1 MTNFPGMTKIMLFI
15 LPLLISG
22 ADDTL
27 TDSSDDNTR
36 DETTTD
42 SSYSINDLAISWT
55 EPSLNKEA
63 CGSLSDDVTIT
74 LTTSQILN
82 NAKFYAW
89 FPDSGS
95 ECSNVATTTD
105 NQVVNGTAVS
115 SLLSS
120 HEEIV
125 TLTYQTLYDQ
135 VNTDSLDVCTTDTGG
150 TEVKLCFLI
159 DIEEGTALNPTNPDG
174 AIDATEPNGWVL
186 FTIDTL
192 APPAPDTPTI
202 TSKDSALFVSAAV
215 TDDAEGVES
224 DDIAS
229 WVVRYRE
236 ATDSELT
243 TDDKTETETETEAGD
258 ETEVET
264 TPTCND
270 WADYSEKSA
279 TDYGTSTTIEVSA
292 TNGVEYELCVF
303 AVDGAGNR
311 SLPSDSANGTPIDE
325 CDFMECYP
333 GTIKTGHC
341 AATGTQIWIWA
352 LFGAFAFLRR
362 RFGKGERHE

>member
-22 ADDTL
+22 ADDDL
-27 TDSSDDNTR
+27 NDNSEDNTR

-42 SSYSINDLAISWT
+42 SSYSINDLTISWT
-55 EPSLNKEA
+55 EPNLNKEA
-63 CGSLSDDVTIT
+63 CDSLSDDVTIT

-105 NQVVNGTAVS
+105 NQVVNGTAVTA
-115 SLLSS
+115 LGTY
-120 HEEIV
+120 EETV
-125 TLTYQTLYDQ
+125 TLTYQTLYDLA
-135 VNTDSLDVCTTDTGG
+135 NTNGEDVCTTDTGAQIL
-150 TEVKLCFLI
+150 KLCFLI
-159 DIEEGTALNPTNPDG
+159 DVEEGTAANPTNPDG
-174 AIDATEPNGWVL
+174 EIDTTEPNGYVL
-186 FTIDTL
+186 FTVDTL

-202 TSKDSALFVSAAV
+202 TSKDSALYVSAEV
-215 TDDAEGVES
+215 TAEGDGIES

-236 ATDSELT
+236 ATDSELSS
-243 TDDKTETETETEAGD
+243 DDSAKTEGEGEAEGED
-258 ETEVET
+258 EASTI
-264 TPTCND
+264 PTCND

-279 TDYGTSTTIEVSA
+279 TGYGTSATIEVSA

-311 SLPSDSANGTPIDE
+311 SLPSDSANGAPIDE

-333 GTIKTGHC
+333 GTINTGHC
-341 AATGTQIWIWA
+341 AATGPQIWIWA
-352 LFGAFAFLRR
+352 LLGAFAFLRR